1 MHIYGGTL
9 AILCMIW
16 QFSKCWEKLLVDLQE
31 GIGFM
36 AGIALAGYFLGCI
49 LGAIVN
55 VFLMFVTDKEKP

>member
-1 MHIYGGTL
+1 MHIYGGTS

-16 QFSKCWEKLLVDLQE
+16 QFSKCWDKFLVDWQE
-31 GIGFM
+31 GIGFI

-55 VFLMFVTDKEKP
+55 VFLVLVTDKEKP

>member
-9 AILCMIW
+9 AILFIIW
-16 QFSKCWEKLLVDLQE
+16 YFSKCWDKLLVDWQE

-49 LGAIVN
+49 IGALVN
-55 VFLMFVTDKEKP
+55 VFLVLVKDERKP